1 MIDVES
7 KVFQKCADAFRV
19 AYPNGYITGEY
30 VPQPPKFPAV
40 SLVEMDNSVDNRAI
54 DNGDIENAVNVMYQ
68 VDVYSNLNTVKKAQT
83 KAIIALLDKVL
94 SDYRFVRTFCNP
106 VQNFNDATIYRMT
119 ARYTRRITDQ
129 DEIYK
134 ED

>member
-1 MIDVES
+1 MFDVEP
-7 KVFQKCADAFRV
+7 KVFQKCADAFHA
-19 AYPNGYITGEY
+19 AYPNGYIAGEY

-68 VDVYSNLNTVKKAQT
+68 VDVYSNLNTGKKAQT
-83 KAIIALLDKVL
+83 KAIIALLDEVL
-94 SDYRFVRTFCNP
+94 AGYRFVRTFCNP

-119 ARYTRRITDQ
+119 ARYTRRITNQ

>member
-7 KVFQKCADAFRV
+7 KVFQKCADAFRA
-19 AYPNGYITGEY
+19 AYPNGYIAGEY